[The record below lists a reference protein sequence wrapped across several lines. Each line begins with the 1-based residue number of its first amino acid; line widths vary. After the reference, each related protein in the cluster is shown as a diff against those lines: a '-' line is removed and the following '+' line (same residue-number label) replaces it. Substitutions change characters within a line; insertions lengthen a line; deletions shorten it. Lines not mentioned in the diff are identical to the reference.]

1 MYDLNQILYKL
12 ILRLFILNYKS
23 KREIRIRNV
32 FNGAQVPI
40 INYSKETDIGDRHQW
55 AGRPVMKSYSIENI
69 KSFKDSANVEIKPI
83 TIFVGR
89 NSCGKSSLIRFP
101 VVISQ
106 SMDSDAEAPVLL
118 FGKYLD
124 YGNYEDVVFG
134 HSKRGIMKFA
144 VNYRVL
150 PSHLSSRIEKTS
162 KFYKYLKKNYDIKL
176 SITLGKY
183 SKRMIVNTCNIDIDG
198 IRCIDISRIQKEK
211 YQIRIKDIFENSSEI
226 IIDSKRVRFYK
237 YIPWISVE
245 EFLDNIVDS
254 CMSISINDPSKVEL
268 IKKTLK
274 ERLYSQGFG
283 MPVVAQGE
291 AADYQEVFSWC
302 QLVEL
307 YESLLISVRMTS
319 MQEAEDTYYIGPF
332 RENPSRVYRD
342 VEHRVDSV
350 GTRGQDVSAMLK
362 NDYVHDKKVINGVS
376 EWLERSM
383 DYKLSLK
390 DIGSGLY
397 NIVVK
402 KHDGTQDNLID
413 VGYGISQVLPIV
425 AQLVKMRVAPKYTRY
440 YPYNNENR
448 CSTLIIEQPE
458 LHLHPEAQAE
468 LANLFVDAVEKN
480 TPVNELNLLI
490 ETHSEHLIRRLQA
503 LVANKNNS
511 ITNEDVKIY
520 YVDKNTKNEAY
531 ITEMKML
538 SNGQFEKEWPTGF
551 FDKGYKLALELFDQ

>member
-1 MYDLNQILYKL
+1 
-12 ILRLFILNYKS
+12 
-23 KREIRIRNV
+23 
-32 FNGAQVPI
+32 
-40 INYSKETDIGDRHQW
+40 
-55 AGRPVMKSYSIENI
+55 
-69 KSFKDSANVEIKPI
+69 
-83 TIFVGR
+83 
-89 NSCGKSSLIRFP
+89 
-101 VVISQ
+101 
-106 SMDSDAEAPVLL
+106 
-118 FGKYLD
+118 
-124 YGNYEDVVFG
+124 
-134 HSKRGIMKFA
+134 
-144 VNYRVL
+144 
-150 PSHLSSRIEKTS
+150 
-162 KFYKYLKKNYDIKL
+162 
-176 SITLGKY
+176 
-183 SKRMIVNTCNIDIDG
+183 
-198 IRCIDISRIQKEK
+198 
-211 YQIRIKDIFENSSEI
+211 
-226 IIDSKRVRFYK
+226 
-237 YIPWISVE
+237 
-245 EFLDNIVDS
+245 
-254 CMSISINDPSKVEL
+254 
-268 IKKTLK
+268 
-274 ERLYSQGFG
+274 
-283 MPVVAQGE
+283 
-291 AADYQEVFSWC
+291 
-302 QLVEL
+302 
-307 YESLLISVRMTS
+307 
-319 MQEAEDTYYIGPF
+319 
-332 RENPSRVYRD
+332 
-342 VEHRVDSV
+342 
-350 GTRGQDVSAMLK
+350 
-362 NDYVHDKKVINGVS
+362 VHDKKVINGVS